1 MSNSIKELYEINK
14 SEVHNNNSSYK
25 LLYDEL
31 LDKLNKFDIKDDNLN
46 IFYIY
51 IVYSPNDFK
60 NLANRSN
67 TIYAYEKEVEFTSE
81 QEIKISLLKTQ
92 IDFIDK
98 NIIKENKLDV
108 KVIISFNCK
117 KEVIE
122 SKYLVRADSLKKE
135 DNKLNV
141 FPIDPKYNMDQI
153 ILNDSTFEEIQKV
166 STLIKN
172 IHTIY
177 YDWGFSEIDP
187 VPRCIV
193 NFYGPPG
200 TGKTMSAHIIASELN
215 TKILPLNYSDIES
228 KFVGDAPKN
237 LVQAFEI
244 AKKENCLLF
253 FDEADSFLGK
263 RITNVSSS
271 SDQAVNSL
279 RSQMLIL
286 LESFNGVVIFATN
299 LHENYDSAFESRIL
313 RHIKFELPDK
323 DIRLKIIKKMIPSK
337 APIDKEVFDDEYLMT
352 LSEIIDGFSP
362 REIKNTILE
371 VCISS
376 IQRNAKMDRQLFDEV
391 FKQSKEKFDQLKA
404 KSKAKKDNLSS
415 QIKDNLDNKNYKV
428 RTEDGKYVD
437 AENIDDSINK
447 DNESDQ
453 SKNIDDNGT
462 IKKS

>member
-1 MSNSIKELYEINK
+1 MS
-14 SEVHNNNSSYK
+14 
-25 LLYDEL
+25 
-31 LDKLNKFDIKDDNLN
+31 
-46 IFYIY
+46 
-51 IVYSPNDFK
+51 
-60 NLANRSN
+60 
-67 TIYAYEKEVEFTSE
+67 
-81 QEIKISLLKTQ
+81 
-92 IDFIDK
+92 
-98 NIIKENKLDV
+98 
-108 KVIISFNCK
+108 
-117 KEVIE
+117 
-122 SKYLVRADSLKKE
+122 
-135 DNKLNV
+135 
-141 FPIDPKYNMDQI
+141 QI

-172 IHTIY
+172 IQKIY

-244 AKKENCLLF
+244 AKRENCLLF

-323 DIRLKIIKKMIPSK
+323 DIRLKIIKKMIPPK
-337 APIDKEVFDDEYLMT
+337 APIDREVFDDEYLMS

-376 IQRNAKMDRQLFDEV
+376 IQKM
-391 FKQSKEKFDQLKA
+391 LKWIENYLMRYSVNQR
-404 KSKAKKDNLSS
+404 KNLS
-415 QIKDNLDNKNYKV
+415 N
-428 RTEDGKYVD
+428 
-437 AENIDDSINK
+437 
-447 DNESDQ
+447 
-453 SKNIDDNGT
+453 
-462 IKKS
+462 